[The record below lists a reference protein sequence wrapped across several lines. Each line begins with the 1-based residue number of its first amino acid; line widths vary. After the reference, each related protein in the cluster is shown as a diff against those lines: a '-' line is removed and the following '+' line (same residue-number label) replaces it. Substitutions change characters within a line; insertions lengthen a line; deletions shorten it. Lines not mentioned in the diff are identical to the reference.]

1 MSTQNTETKKIT
13 KGGVK
18 AALKSM
24 GYNSVN
30 DTPPALRGIEAS
42 ADFTYEDMAFA
53 RYLIYDT
60 DFGGAWNDDYQI
72 NLHCA

>member
-1 MSTQNTETKKIT
+1 MKTQIIKATKA
-13 KGGVK
+13 GVK

-30 DTPPALRGIEAS
+30 DTPPALRGIEAA
-42 ADFTYEDMAFA
+42 ADFNTEEMSFA

-60 DFGGAWNDDYQI
+60 DFGGAWKDDGQI
-72 NLHCA
+72 NMHLA